1 MKFDVG
7 YSAFTLKEIENY
19 EHFDFICDGDKKI
32 ITCIEKTKPKKDN
45 SLILDI
51 LRKEIGENAIK

>member
-1 MKFDVG
+1 MKFDIG
-7 YSAFTLKEIENY
+7 YKGLTLEEIDKY
-19 EHFDFICDGDKKI
+19 KYFDFICDGDKKI
-32 ITCIEKTKPKKDN
+32 ITCIEKRTPKKDN